1 MNLINIYLLK
11 KFKKE
16 ELKMKLRNKEIPN
29 EEELS
34 ELQAKFK
41 KIKNTVVNLK
51 KVNIFFIFKN
61 VYL

>member
-1 MNLINIYLLK
+1 
-11 KFKKE
+11 
-16 ELKMKLRNKEIPN
+16 MKLRNKEIQN
-29 EEELS
+29 EEDLS
-34 ELQAKFK
+34 GIQAKFK

>member
-1 MNLINIYLLK
+1 
-11 KFKKE
+11 
-16 ELKMKLRNKEIPN
+16 MKLRNKEIPN

-51 KVNIFFIFKN
+51 KVNIFLYLKMFIYRVMILYFF
-61 VYL
+61 L